1 VATQCPK
8 CHSENPETKQF
19 CADCGTHLI
28 PSQSPQFSKTL
39 TMETPAEGLTRGT
52 IFAGRYE
59 ILEELGTGGMGS
71 VYRVFDRKL
80 EEEVALKLIR
90 PDIAASR
97 KTIERFKNE
106 IKVARKITHPNVCRV
121 HDLHEEGK
129 TLYITM
135 EYVRGEDL
143 KSVIHRM
150 GTLTTGKAVSIAQ
163 QAADGLAEAHKLGII
178 HRDLKPG
185 NIMIDREGSAKIM
198 DFGIARSLEDKGS
211 ADAGMIIGTPEYMSP
226 EQAEGKEA
234 DQRSDIYAL
243 GVIIYEMITGKA
255 PFEGATASGIL
266 KKHRTEAPPDPKG
279 LNPQV
284 TPGLARMILKCL
296 EKDGEK
302 RYQDA
307 GEVLAE
313 LDDLATSMTKKAA
326 EKKWKNSI
334 AVLPFADLSPQRDQ
348 EYFCDG
354 LAEELINSLSHIH
367 ELKVA
372 ARTSAFAFKGK
383 DLDIREIGKALS
395 VQAILEGSVRK
406 AGERLRITAQLVNVA
421 DGYHLWSEKY
431 DRGMED
437 IFAIQDEISL
447 DIADKL
453 KLRLVK
459 GEKTKVLKR
468 HTRDKDAYNLFLK
481 GRYFWNRRN
490 EGDLKKAIEFY
501 DEAIKTDPNYS
512 LPYLGIADHFI
523 MMGLW
528 NYLPPQTAR
537 LRAKEA
543 LDKALEI
550 DDQLGEAYTS
560 LGYYQCLF
568 DWDWPAAEKN
578 LRRGIAL
585 NPHNSMAHAWYGC
598 YLFGMSRFKDALA
611 ELKMALEIEPLSP
624 IINALAGFVISL
636 TDPDGGKKQVDKAIE
651 MEPNL
656 ALAHLWMG
664 MIYMYPEVVDEKAVE
679 HLQIAVDLGLIFALG
694 WLGCAYSRLGNREEA
709 FKILSQLDELSKER
723 YISPLQKSLVY
734 SGLGMY
740 NQAFEFLEKAL
751 SQKEPVLAIYLYTVE
766 AHSAF
771 SQEFRLDERFQALM
785 RKGEENR
792 T

>member
-1 VATQCPK
+1 M
-8 CHSENPETKQF
+8 
-19 CADCGTHLI
+19 
-28 PSQSPQFSKTL
+28 

-52 IFAGRYE
+52 VFAGRYE

-90 PDIAASR
+90 PDIAASG

-106 IKVARKITHPNVCRV
+106 IKVARKITHPNVCRM

-150 GTLTTGKAVSIAQ
+150 GTLTMGKAVSIAQ

-185 NIMIDREGSAKIM
+185 NIMIDKEGNAKIM

-234 DQRSDIYAL
+234 DQRSDIYSL
-243 GVIIYEMITGKA
+243 GVIIYEMVTGKA

-266 KKHRTEAPPDPKG
+266 KKHRTEAPLDPKG

-284 TPGLARMILKCL
+284 SPGLARMILKCL
-296 EKDGEK
+296 EKDREK
-302 RYQDA
+302 RFQNA

-313 LDDLATSMTKKAA
+313 LNDLATSMTKKAV

-372 ARTSAFAFKGK
+372 ARTSAFAFRGK

-406 AGERLRITAQLVNVA
+406 AGERMRITAQLVNVA

-431 DRGMED
+431 DRGVDD
-437 IFAIQDEISL
+437 IFAVQDEIAL
-447 DIADKL
+447 EIVDKL
-453 KLRLVK
+453 KVKLVK

-468 HTRDKDAYNLFLK
+468 HTENKDAYNLFLK

-490 EGDLKKAIEFY
+490 EGDLKKAIECY
-501 DEAIKTDPNYS
+501 DEAIEIDPNYS

-528 NYLPPQTAR
+528 SYLPPETAR

-560 LGYYQCLF
+560 LGYFQCLF
-568 DWDWPAAEKN
+568 DWDWPAAEIN
-578 LRRGIAL
+578 LRRGLAL
-585 NPHNSMAHAWYGC
+585 NPNNVYAHVWYGC
-598 YLFGMSRFKDALA
+598 FLNGRSRFEEAYP
-611 ELKMALEIEPLSP
+611 ELKMALEMEPLSP
-624 IINALAGFVISL
+624 IINAVAGIQFSFTHI
-636 TDPDGGKKQVDKAIE
+636 DEGKEQLHKAIE

-656 ALAHLWMG
+656 ALAHLWLG
-664 MIYMYPEVVDEKAVE
+664 MIYMYPEVVHEKAVE
-679 HLQIAVDLGLIFALG
+679 HLQIAVNLGLTFALG
-694 WLGCAYSRLGNREEA
+694 WLGCAYGRLGKKEKA
-709 FKILSQLDELSKER
+709 FKILSQLDELSRER
-723 YISPLQKSLVY
+723 YISPLQKSVVY

-740 NQAFEFLEKAL
+740 DQAFEFLEKAL
-751 SQKEPVLAIYLYTVE
+751 SQKEPIFAIYLYSVE

-771 SQEFRLDERFQALM
+771 SQEFRLDERFKALT
-785 RKGEENR
+785 RKMKKAKLE
-792 T
+792 

>member
-1 VATQCPK
+1 
-8 CHSENPETKQF
+8 
-19 CADCGTHLI
+19 
-28 PSQSPQFSKTL
+28 
-39 TMETPAEGLTRGT
+39 METPAELLTRGT
-52 IFAGRYE
+52 VFAGRYE

-90 PDIAASR
+90 PDIAASG

-106 IKVARKITHPNVCRV
+106 IKVARKITHPNVCRM

-150 GTLTTGKAVSIAQ
+150 GTLTMGKAVSIVK

-185 NIMIDREGSAKIM
+185 NIMIDKEGNTKIM

-234 DQRSDIYAL
+234 DQRSDIYSL
-243 GVIIYEMITGKA
+243 GIIIYEMVTGKA
-255 PFEGATASGIL
+255 PFEGATAFGIL
-266 KKHRTEAPPDPKG
+266 RKHRTEPPPDPKG

-296 EKDGEK
+296 EKDREK
-302 RYQDA
+302 RYQNA

-313 LDDLATSMTKKAA
+313 LNDLETSKAKKAV

-383 DLDIREIGKALS
+383 DLDIREIGERLN

-421 DGYHLWSEKY
+421 DGYHLCSEKY

-437 IFAIQDEISL
+437 IFAVQDEISL
-447 DIADKL
+447 EIVDKL
-453 KLRLVK
+453 KLKLVK

-490 EGDLKKAIEFY
+490 EGDLKKAIECY
-501 DEAIKTDPNYS
+501 AEAIEIDPNYS

-528 NYLPPQTAR
+528 NYLPPETAR

-568 DWDWPAAEKN
+568 DWDWPSAEKN
-578 LRRGIAL
+578 LKRGIAL
-585 NPHNSMAHAWYGC
+585 NPNNVYAHTWYGC
-598 YLFGMSRFKDALA
+598 YLFGMSRFVDSLA

-624 IINALAGFVISL
+624 IINAVAGFVISL
-636 TDPDGGKKQVDKAIE
+636 TDPDGGRKQVDKAIE

-656 ALAHLWMG
+656 ALAHLWLG

-679 HLQIAVDLGLIFALG
+679 HLQIAVNLGLTFALG
-694 WLGCAYSRLGNREEA
+694 WLGCAYGLLGKKEEA

-723 YISPLQKSLVY
+723 YISPLQKSVVY

-740 NQAFEFLEKAL
+740 DQAIESLEKAL
-751 SQKEPVLAIYLYTVE
+751 SQKEPVLAIYLYNVE

-771 SQEFRLDERFQALM
+771 PQEFRLDERFKALM
-785 RKGEENR
+785 RKAKNIGLE
-792 T
+792 

>member
-1 VATQCPK
+1 MAITCPK
-8 CHSENPETKQF
+8 CRSENPETKQF
-19 CADCGTHLI
+19 CADCGTQLI
-28 PSQSPQFSKTL
+28 PPEGPQFSKTL
-39 TMETPAEGLTRGT
+39 TMEIPAEGLARGSV
-52 IFAGRYE
+52 FAGRYE

-106 IKVARKITHPNVCRV
+106 IKVARKITHPNVCRM
-121 HDLHEEGK
+121 HDFHEEGK

-150 GTLTTGKAVSIAQ
+150 GTLTMGKAVSIAK

-185 NIMIDREGSAKIM
+185 NIMIDKEGNAKIM

-226 EQAEGKEA
+226 EQAEGKED
-234 DQRSDIYAL
+234 DQRSDIYSL
-243 GVIIYEMITGKA
+243 GVIIYEMVTGKV
-255 PFEGATASGIL
+255 PFEGATAFGIL
-266 KKHRTEAPPDPKG
+266 RKHRTEAPPDPKG

-284 TPGLARMILKCL
+284 PPGLARMILKCL
-296 EKDGEK
+296 EKDREK
-302 RYQDA
+302 RYQNA

-313 LDDLATSMTKKAA
+313 LDDLATTMTKKAV

-421 DGYHLWSEKY
+421 NGYHLWSEKY
-431 DRGMED
+431 DRGVDD
-437 IFAIQDEISL
+437 IFAVQDELALEIVN
-447 DIADKL
+447 KL
-453 KLRLVK
+453 KVKLVK

-468 HTRDKDAYNLFLK
+468 HTENKDAYNLFLK

-512 LPYLGIADHFI
+512 LPHLGIADHFI

-568 DWDWPAAEKN
+568 DWDWLAAEKN
-578 LRRGIAL
+578 LKRGIAL
-585 NPHNSMAHAWYGC
+585 NPHNSMAHVWYGC
-598 YLFGMSRFKDALA
+598 YLFGMSRFEDAVA

-694 WLGCAYSRLGNREEA
+694 WLGCAYGRLGKREEA

-723 YISPLQKSLVY
+723 YVSPLQKSLVY

-740 NQAFEFLEKAL
+740 DQAFEFLEKAL
-751 SQKEPVLAIYLYTVE
+751 SQKEPVLALLLYAVE

-771 SQEFRLDERFQALM
+771 SQEFRRDERFQALM
-785 RKGEENR
+785 RKGEENG

>member
-1 VATQCPK
+1 M
-8 CHSENPETKQF
+8 E
-19 CADCGTHLI
+19 I
-28 PSQSPQFSKTL
+28 PVD
-39 TMETPAEGLTRGT
+39 GLARGSV
-52 IFAGRYE
+52 FAGRYE

-90 PDIAASR
+90 PDIAVSQ

-106 IKVARKITHPNVCRV
+106 IKAARKITHPNVCRMY
-121 HDLHEEGK
+121 DLHEEGES
-129 TLYITM
+129 LFITM

-150 GTLTTGKAVSIAQ
+150 GTLTMGKAVSIAKQ
-163 QAADGLAEAHKLGII
+163 IADGLAEAHKLGII

-185 NIMIDREGSAKIM
+185 NIMIDKEGSAKIM
-198 DFGIARSLEDKGS
+198 DFGIARWLEDKGS
-211 ADAGMIIGTPEYMSP
+211 ADTGMIIGTPEYMSP
-226 EQAEGKEA
+226 EQAEGREA
-234 DQRSDIYAL
+234 DQRSDIYSL
-243 GVIIYEMITGKA
+243 GIIIYEMVTGKV
-255 PFEGATASGIL
+255 PFEAATAFGIL
-266 KKHRTEAPPDPKG
+266 RKHRTEIPPDPKG

-302 RYQDA
+302 RYRDM

-313 LDDLATSMTKKAA
+313 LDNLATTMTKKAA
-326 EKKWKNSI
+326 EKKWKKSI
-334 AVLPFADLSPQRDQ
+334 AVLPFADLSPDRDQ

-354 LAEELINSLSHIH
+354 LAEELINSLSHIQA
-367 ELKVA
+367 LRVA
-372 ARTSAFAFKGK
+372 ARTSAFSFKGK
-383 DLDIREIGKALS
+383 DLDIREIGERLN

-406 AGERLRITAQLVNVA
+406 AGERLRIIAQLVSVA

-437 IFAIQDEISL
+437 IFAVQDEISL
-447 DIADKL
+447 EIVDKL
-453 KLRLVK
+453 KLKLVK
-459 GEKTKVLKR
+459 SEKTNVLKR

-490 EGDLKKAIEFY
+490 EGDLKKAIECY
-501 DEAIKTDPNYS
+501 AAAIEIDPNYS

-528 NYLPPQTAR
+528 SYLPPETAR

-560 LGYYQCLF
+560 LGYYRCLY
-568 DWDWPAAEKN
+568 DWDWPAAEKD
-578 LRRGIAL
+578 LKRGIAL
-585 NPHNSMAHAWYGC
+585 NPNNVYAHGWYGC
-598 YLFGMSRFKDALA
+598 YLFGRSRFEEACT

-624 IINALAGFVISL
+624 IINAVAGIVISF
-636 TDPDGGKKQVDKAIE
+636 TDPDGGRKQLDKAIE

-656 ALAHLWMG
+656 ALAHLWLG
-664 MIYMYPEVVDEKAVE
+664 MIYMYPGVVDEKAVE
-679 HLQIAVDLGLIFALG
+679 HLQTAVNLGLIFALG
-694 WLGCAYSRLGNREEA
+694 WLGCAYGRLAKKEEA
-709 FKILSQLDELSKER
+709 FKILSRLDELSKAR
-723 YISPLQKSLVY
+723 YISPLQKSVVY

-740 NQAFEFLEKAL
+740 DQAFEFLEKAL

-771 SQEFRLDERFQALM
+771 SQEFRLDERFKALM
-785 RKGEENR
+785 RKAKKIDLE
-792 T
+792 